1 MGEKISL
8 PDHDLDQSISP
19 NDKDFDQVELQ
30 SLKVESAMKEALK
43 RERRRRSSGSGG
55 LLHCPVYW

>member
-19 NDKDFDQVELQ
+19 NDEDFDQVELQ

-43 RERRRRSSGSGG
+43 REKKQII
-55 LLHCPVYW
+55 